1 MNTQIKVRNIKTIS
15 DISIAAEILIKLLGG
30 SSTVKL
36 KIPLDMIYD
45 GNTGTI
51 DFAEVFVKDTLDLGK
66 VRDDMRIPDSPDC
79 SDAMKPTSIGDDQEH
94 IGE

>member
-1 MNTQIKVRNIKTIS
+1 MNTQIKVRDIKTIG

-30 SSTVKL
+30 SRTVKL

-51 DFAEVFVKDTLDLGK
+51 DFAEVLPNCSAAM
-66 VRDDMRIPDSPDC
+66 RPMPIDDVQD
-79 SDAMKPTSIGDDQEH
+79 H

>member
-1 MNTQIKVRNIKTIS
+1 MNTQIKVRNIKTIG

-51 DFAEVFVKDTLDLGK
+51 DFAEVFVKGTLDLGK